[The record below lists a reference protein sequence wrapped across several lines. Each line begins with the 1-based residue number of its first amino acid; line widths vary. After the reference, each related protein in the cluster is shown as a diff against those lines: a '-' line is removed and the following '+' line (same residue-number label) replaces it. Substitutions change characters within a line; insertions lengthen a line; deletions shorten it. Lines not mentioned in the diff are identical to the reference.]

1 VVRNHVPADVVDA
14 TGEDYLIE
22 MQRKRDLLVQEL
34 KGYEGE
40 MREYASSV
48 YEAISSK
55 IREQVAQVKR
65 MSKLAENL
73 QFGNVVGMRVT
84 AERKEYLL
92 ELLQAFSTQ
101 GSLFGAGDHDQ
112 PFEQVL
118 TNYFTAALNAKVN
131 GEQLLDYRSY
141 MDIRIEVLRSW
152 DAGKWHPSS
161 SLSGGEAIGGG
172 LAITLIL
179 FRSLASRGGGVNNI
193 PPAQITTT
201 FVIDEMMRLD
211 DKGQDVAVKFG
222 EQQGFQMLVTAP
234 KLSPDYRCTL
244 WSIDLSLVDGKP
256 NVVIRGVRRDAA
268 LAA

>member
-1 VVRNHVPADVVDA
+1 
-14 TGEDYLIE
+14 
-22 MQRKRDLLVQEL
+22 
-34 KGYEGE
+34 
-40 MREYASSV
+40 
-48 YEAISSK
+48 
-55 IREQVAQVKR
+55 
-65 MSKLAENL
+65 
-73 QFGNVVGMRVT
+73 MRVT
-84 AERKEYLL
+84 ADRKEHLL
-92 ELLQAFSTQ
+92 QLLQAFSDQ
-101 GSLFGAGDHDQ
+101 GSLFGPGQ
-112 PFEQVL
+112 QEKPFEQVL
-118 TNYFTAALNAKVN
+118 TDYFTEALNAKVN

-193 PPAQITTT
+193 PPAQITPT

-244 WSIDLSLVDGKP
+244 WSIDRSLVDGKP
-256 NVVIRGVRRDAA
+256 NVVIRGVRREVA